1 MEKIELI
8 DRLKEILAN
17 EDLLSF
23 NKEAHEL
30 KSKFAHLLMDKV
42 NDSEETNDN
51 EAIEK
56 LAEPVYETEPTE
68 SETSQSEATEA
79 DLNETYSTENELGDV
94 ATVSELDPINTEFE
108 ALYETFK
115 ARHKEQ
121 AEVKKTI
128 EQENL
133 RLKKA
138 LIDRLRTLIQEEE
151 NIGVAFAAQKEI
163 QEQWREIGDI
173 PRDLRQDIQNDYSRL
188 MEQFYYNIGI
198 YKELR
203 VHDLKRNQQLKEEVI
218 VKLKAL
224 APNQNIQEIE
234 TELKVLQHEWEDI
247 GGTQQEVWEELK
259 ASYWSIVKSLYD
271 RIRNHYEAKREVMTK
286 NLEAKRALLTKTE
299 QLLSGVLDSRDHKV
313 WEDTT
318 QELLKAQEEW
328 KGIGFGPRKENE
340 EIWNQF
346 RGLCDKFFEGKN
358 AFFKERNK
366 QFDELVIKKKE
377 LISKVNELKDSTN
390 WKETTQQIIGY
401 QNDWKKIGNAGPKN
415 EQKLWKEFR
424 AACDGFF
431 NLKETHF
438 AEADAA
444 NANNLKL
451 KQALIEEIEAFEV
464 KEDKQATLVELKVF
478 STKFSEIGNV
488 PFKEKDNIYNAFRTA
503 MDKHYQSLDLKGAE
517 KEKVMFAAK
526 LETLASSPQSGRMFD
541 EERRKLRMQIQKAEQ
556 DIRQYENN
564 LGFFSRSSKN
574 DDLKKSVE
582 KNIEA
587 AKKTIQDCKNKLK
600 LIPNE

>member
-1 MEKIELI
+1 MEKLGLI
-8 DRLKEILAN
+8 DRLKEILSH
-17 EDLLSF
+17 EDLLPF

-30 KSKFAHLLMDKV
+30 KAKFAHLLMDKESV
-42 NDSEETNDN
+42 SEEAN
-51 EAIEK
+51 EE
-56 LAEPVYETEPTE
+56 LVEE
-68 SETSQSEATEA
+68 SVHE
-79 DLNETYSTENELGDV
+79 
-94 ATVSELDPINTEFE
+94 VSEEAQDAEIVEVEVAEEVAVVETDPMALEFD
-108 ALYETFK
+108 ALYDDFK
-115 ARHKEQ
+115 TRHKAQVEAKKSVEQ
-121 AEVKKTI
+121 G
-128 EQENL
+128 NL
-133 RLKKA
+133 ELKKA

-224 APNQNIQEIE
+224 AQNQNIQEIE
-234 TELKVLQHEWEDI
+234 SELKVLQHEWEDI

-271 RIRNHYEAKREVMTK
+271 RIRNHYEAKREVMNK
-286 NLEAKRALLTKTE
+286 NLEAKRELVVKTE
-299 QLLSGVLDSRDHKV
+299 QTLNGVLDSSDYKV
-313 WEDTT
+313 WEDAT
-318 QELLKAQEEW
+318 QELLKMQEEW

-340 EIWNQF
+340 DIWNQF
-346 RGLCDKFFEGKN
+346 RGMCDKFFEAKH
-358 AFFKERNK
+358 AFYKERNK
-366 QFDELVIKKKE
+366 QFDEFVTKKKA
-377 LISKVNELKDSTN
+377 LIAKVNELKESTN
-390 WKETTQQIIGY
+390 WKETTQQIIAM

-431 NLKETHF
+431 NLKEAHF

-444 NANNLKL
+444 NAENLNLKR
-451 KQALIEEIEAFEV
+451 ALIQEIESYEV
-464 KEDKQATLVELKVF
+464 KEDKQATLVDLRAF
-478 STKFSEIGNV
+478 STRFSEVGNV
-488 PFKEKDNIYNAFRTA
+488 PFKEKDNVYNAFRAA
-503 MDKHYQSLDLKGAE
+503 MDKHYQALDLKGAE
-517 KEKVMFAAK
+517 KEKVMFAAR
-526 LETLASSPQSGRMFD
+526 LDTLASSPQAGKMFD
-541 EERRKLRMQIQKAEQ
+541 DERRKLRLQIQKAEQ

-574 DDLKKSVE
+574 NDLKKGVE
-582 KNIEA
+582 KNIELA
-587 AKKTIQDCKNKLK
+587 RKTIQDCKNKLK

>member
-1 MEKIELI
+1 MEKLGLI
-8 DRLKEILAN
+8 DRLKEILSH
-17 EDLLSF
+17 EDLLPF

-30 KSKFAHLLMDKV
+30 KAKFAHLLMDKESV
-42 NDSEETNDN
+42 SEEAN
-51 EAIEK
+51 EE
-56 LAEPVYETEPTE
+56 LVEE
-68 SETSQSEATEA
+68 SVH
-79 DLNETYSTENELGDV
+79 D
-94 ATVSELDPINTEFE
+94 VSEEAQDAEIVEVEVAEEVAVVETDPMALEFD
-108 ALYETFK
+108 ALYDDFK
-115 ARHKEQ
+115 TRHKAQVEAKKSVEQ
-121 AEVKKTI
+121 A
-128 EQENL
+128 NL
-133 RLKKA
+133 ELKKS

-224 APNQNIQEIE
+224 AQNQNIQEIE
-234 TELKVLQHEWEDI
+234 SELKVLQHEWEDI

-271 RIRNHYEAKREVMTK
+271 RIRNHYEAKREVMNK
-286 NLEAKRALLTKTE
+286 NLEAKRELLVKTE
-299 QLLSGVLDSRDHKV
+299 QVLNGVLDSSDYKV
-313 WEDTT
+313 WEDAT
-318 QELLKAQEEW
+318 QELLKMQEDW

-346 RGLCDKFFEGKN
+346 RGICDKFFEAKH

-366 QFDELVIKKKE
+366 QFDEFVTKKKA
-377 LISKVNELKDSTN
+377 LIAKVNELKESTN
-390 WKETTQQIIGY
+390 WKETTQQIIAM

-431 NLKETHF
+431 NMKEAHF

-444 NANNLKL
+444 NADNLNLKL
-451 KQALIEEIEAFEV
+451 ALIQEIETYEV
-464 KEDKQATLVELKVF
+464 KEDKQATLVDLRAF
-478 STKFSEIGNV
+478 STRFSEVGNV
-488 PFKEKDNIYNAFRTA
+488 PFKEKDNVYNAFRAA
-503 MDKHYQSLDLKGAE
+503 MDKHYQALDLKGAE
-517 KEKVMFAAK
+517 KEKVMFAAR
-526 LETLASSPQSGRMFD
+526 LDTLASSPQAGKMFD
-541 EERRKLRMQIQKAEQ
+541 DERRKLRLQIQKAEQ

-574 DDLKKSVE
+574 NDLKKGVE
-582 KNIEA
+582 KNIELA
-587 AKKTIQDCKNKLK
+587 RKTIQDCKNKLK

>member
-1 MEKIELI
+1 MEKLGLI
-8 DRLKEILAN
+8 DRLKEILSH
-17 EDLLSF
+17 EDLLPF

-30 KSKFAHLLMDKV
+30 KAKFAHLLMDKESV
-42 NDSEETNDN
+42 GEEANEELVEESVHEVSEEAQD
-51 EAIEK
+51 
-56 LAEPVYETEPTE
+56 AEIVEVEVVEEVTVVETDTM
-68 SETSQSEATEA
+68 A
-79 DLNETYSTENELGDV
+79 L
-94 ATVSELDPINTEFE
+94 EFD
-108 ALYETFK
+108 ALYDDFK
-115 ARHKEQ
+115 TRHKAQVEAKKSVEQ
-121 AEVKKTI
+121 A
-128 EQENL
+128 NL
-133 RLKKA
+133 ELKKA

-224 APNQNIQEIE
+224 AQNQNIQEIE
-234 TELKVLQHEWEDI
+234 SELKVLQHEWEDI

-271 RIRNHYEAKREVMTK
+271 RIRNHYEAKREVMNK
-286 NLEAKRALLTKTE
+286 NLEAKRELVVKTE
-299 QLLSGVLDSRDHKV
+299 QVLNGVLDSSDYKV
-313 WEDTT
+313 WEDAT
-318 QELLKAQEEW
+318 QELLKMQEEW

-346 RGLCDKFFEGKN
+346 RGMCDKFFEAKH
-358 AFFKERNK
+358 AFYKERNK
-366 QFDELVIKKKE
+366 QFDEFVTKKKA
-377 LISKVNELKDSTN
+377 LIAKVNELKESTN
-390 WKETTQQIIGY
+390 WKETTQQIIAM

-431 NLKETHF
+431 NLKEAHF

-444 NANNLKL
+444 NAENLNLKL
-451 KQALIEEIEAFEV
+451 ALIQEIESYEV
-464 KEDKQATLVELKVF
+464 KEDKQATLVDLRAF
-478 STKFSEIGNV
+478 STRFSEVGNV
-488 PFKEKDNIYNAFRTA
+488 PFKEKDNVYNAFRAA
-503 MDKHYQSLDLKGAE
+503 MDKHYQALDLKGAE
-517 KEKVMFAAK
+517 KEKVMFAAR
-526 LETLASSPQSGRMFD
+526 LDTLASSPQAGKMFD
-541 EERRKLRMQIQKAEQ
+541 DERRKLRLQIQKAEQ

-574 DDLKKSVE
+574 NDLKKGVE
-582 KNIEA
+582 KNIELA
-587 AKKTIQDCKNKLK
+587 RKTIQDCKNKLK

>member
-1 MEKIELI
+1 MEKLGLI
-8 DRLKEILAN
+8 DRLKEILSH
-17 EDLLSF
+17 EDLLPF

-30 KSKFAHLLMDKV
+30 KAKFAHLLMDKESV
-42 NDSEETNDN
+42 SEEAN
-51 EAIEK
+51 EE
-56 LAEPVYETEPTE
+56 LVEE
-68 SETSQSEATEA
+68 SVHE
-79 DLNETYSTENELGDV
+79 
-94 ATVSELDPINTEFE
+94 VSEEAQDAEIVEVEVAEEVAVVETDPMALEFD
-108 ALYETFK
+108 ALYDDFK
-115 ARHKEQ
+115 TRHKAQVEAKKSVEQ
-121 AEVKKTI
+121 G
-128 EQENL
+128 NL
-133 RLKKA
+133 ELKKA

-224 APNQNIQEIE
+224 AQNQNIQEIE
-234 TELKVLQHEWEDI
+234 SELKVLQHEWEDI

-271 RIRNHYEAKREVMTK
+271 RIRNHYEAKREVMNK
-286 NLEAKRALLTKTE
+286 NLEAKRELVVKTE
-299 QLLSGVLDSRDHKV
+299 QTLNGVLDSSDYKV
-313 WEDTT
+313 WEDAT
-318 QELLKAQEEW
+318 QELLKMQEEW

-340 EIWNQF
+340 DIWNQF
-346 RGLCDKFFEGKN
+346 RGMCDKFFEAKH
-358 AFFKERNK
+358 AFYKERNK
-366 QFDELVIKKKE
+366 QFDEFVTKKKA
-377 LISKVNELKDSTN
+377 LIAKVNELKESTN
-390 WKETTQQIIGY
+390 WKETTQQIIAM

-431 NLKETHF
+431 NLKEAHF

-444 NANNLKL
+444 NTENLNLKR
-451 KQALIEEIEAFEV
+451 ALIQEIESYEV
-464 KEDKQATLVELKVF
+464 KEDKQATLVDLRAF
-478 STKFSEIGNV
+478 STRFSEVGNV
-488 PFKEKDNIYNAFRTA
+488 PFKEKDNVYNAFRAA
-503 MDKHYQSLDLKGAE
+503 MDKHYQALDLKGAE
-517 KEKVMFAAK
+517 KEKVMFAAR
-526 LETLASSPQSGRMFD
+526 LDTLASSPQAGKMFD
-541 EERRKLRMQIQKAEQ
+541 DERRKLRLQIQKAEQ

-574 DDLKKSVE
+574 NDLKKGVE
-582 KNIEA
+582 KNIELA
-587 AKKTIQDCKNKLK
+587 RKTIQDCKNKLK

>member
-1 MEKIELI
+1 MEKLGLI
-8 DRLKEILAN
+8 DRLKEILSH
-17 EDLLSF
+17 EDLLPF

-30 KSKFAHLLMDKV
+30 KAKFAHLLMDKESV
-42 NDSEETNDN
+42 GEEANEELVEESVHEVSEEAQD
-51 EAIEK
+51 
-56 LAEPVYETEPTE
+56 AEIVEVEVAEEVAVVET
-68 SETSQSEATEA
+68 
-79 DLNETYSTENELGDV
+79 
-94 ATVSELDPINTEFE
+94 DPMALVFD
-108 ALYETFK
+108 ALYDDFK
-115 ARHKEQ
+115 TRHKAQVEAKKSLEQ
-121 AEVKKTI
+121 A
-128 EQENL
+128 NL
-133 RLKKA
+133 ELKKA

-224 APNQNIQEIE
+224 AQNQNIQEIE
-234 TELKVLQHEWEDI
+234 SELKVLQHEWEDI

-271 RIRNHYEAKREVMTK
+271 RIRNHYEAKREVMNK
-286 NLEAKRALLTKTE
+286 NLEAKRELVVKTE
-299 QLLSGVLDSRDHKV
+299 QTLNGVLDSSDYKV
-313 WEDTT
+313 WEDGT
-318 QELLKAQEEW
+318 QELLKMQEEW

-346 RGLCDKFFEGKN
+346 RGMCDKFFEAKH
-358 AFFKERNK
+358 AFYKERNK
-366 QFDELVIKKKE
+366 QFDEFVTKKKA
-377 LISKVNELKDSTN
+377 LIAKVNELKESTN
-390 WKETTQQIIGY
+390 WKETTQQIIAM

-431 NLKETHF
+431 NLKEAHF

-444 NANNLKL
+444 NAENLNLKL
-451 KQALIEEIEAFEV
+451 ALIQEIESYEV
-464 KEDKQATLVELKVF
+464 KEDKQATLVDLRAF
-478 STKFSEIGNV
+478 STRFSEVGNV
-488 PFKEKDNIYNAFRTA
+488 PFKEKDNVYNAFRAA
-503 MDKHYQSLDLKGAE
+503 MDKHYQALDLKGAE
-517 KEKVMFAAK
+517 KEKVMFAAR
-526 LETLASSPQSGRMFD
+526 LNTLASSPQAGKMFD
-541 EERRKLRMQIQKAEQ
+541 DERRKLRLQIQKAEQ

-574 DDLKKSVE
+574 NDLKKGVE
-582 KNIEA
+582 KNIELA
-587 AKKTIQDCKNKLK
+587 RKTIQDCKNKLK

>member
-1 MEKIELI
+1 MI
-8 DRLKEILAN
+8 DRLKEILSH
-17 EDLLSF
+17 EDLLPF

-30 KSKFAHLLMDKV
+30 KAKFAHLLMDKESV
-42 NDSEETNDN
+42 SEEAN
-51 EAIEK
+51 EE
-56 LAEPVYETEPTE
+56 LVEE
-68 SETSQSEATEA
+68 SVH
-79 DLNETYSTENELGDV
+79 D
-94 ATVSELDPINTEFE
+94 VSEEAQDAEIVEVEVAEEVAVVETDPMALEFD
-108 ALYETFK
+108 ALYDDFK
-115 ARHKEQ
+115 TRHKAQVEAKKSVEQ
-121 AEVKKTI
+121 A
-128 EQENL
+128 NL
-133 RLKKA
+133 ELKKS

-224 APNQNIQEIE
+224 AQNQNIQEIE
-234 TELKVLQHEWEDI
+234 SELKVLQHEWEDI

-271 RIRNHYEAKREVMTK
+271 RIRNHYEAKREVMNK
-286 NLEAKRALLTKTE
+286 NLEAKRELVVKTE
-299 QLLSGVLDSRDHKV
+299 QTLNGVLDSSDYKV
-313 WEDTT
+313 WEDAT
-318 QELLKAQEEW
+318 QELLKMQEEW

-340 EIWNQF
+340 DIWNQF
-346 RGLCDKFFEGKN
+346 RGMCDKFFEAKH
-358 AFFKERNK
+358 AFYKERNK
-366 QFDELVIKKKE
+366 QFDEFVTKKKA
-377 LISKVNELKDSTN
+377 LIAKVNELKESTN
-390 WKETTQQIIGY
+390 WKETTQQIIAM

-431 NLKETHF
+431 NLKEAHF

-444 NANNLKL
+444 NADNLNLKL
-451 KQALIEEIEAFEV
+451 ALIQEIETYEV
-464 KEDKQATLVELKVF
+464 KEDKQATLVDLRAF
-478 STKFSEIGNV
+478 STRFSEVGNV
-488 PFKEKDNIYNAFRTA
+488 PFKEKDNVYNAFRAA
-503 MDKHYQSLDLKGAE
+503 MDKHYQALDLKGAE
-517 KEKVMFAAK
+517 KEKVMFAAR
-526 LETLASSPQSGRMFD
+526 LDTLASSPQAGKMFD
-541 EERRKLRMQIQKAEQ
+541 DERRKLRLQIQKAEQ

-574 DDLKKSVE
+574 NDLKKGVE
-582 KNIEA
+582 KNIELA
-587 AKKTIQDCKNKLK
+587 RKTIQDCKNKLK

>member
-1 MEKIELI
+1 MEKLGLI
-8 DRLKEILAN
+8 DRLKEILSH
-17 EDLLSF
+17 EDLLPF

-30 KSKFAHLLMDKV
+30 KAKFAHLLMDKESV
-42 NDSEETNDN
+42 SEEANEELVEESVHEVSEEAQDSEIVEVEVAEEVAVVET
-51 EAIEK
+51 
-56 LAEPVYETEPTE
+56 
-68 SETSQSEATEA
+68 
-79 DLNETYSTENELGDV
+79 
-94 ATVSELDPINTEFE
+94 DPMALEFD
-108 ALYETFK
+108 ALYDDFK
-115 ARHKEQ
+115 TRHKAQVEAKKSVEQ
-121 AEVKKTI
+121 G
-128 EQENL
+128 NL
-133 RLKKA
+133 ELKKA

-224 APNQNIQEIE
+224 AQNQNIQEIE
-234 TELKVLQHEWEDI
+234 SELKVLQHEWEDI

-271 RIRNHYEAKREVMTK
+271 RIRNHYEAKREVMNK
-286 NLEAKRALLTKTE
+286 NLEAKRELVVKTE
-299 QLLSGVLDSRDHKV
+299 QTLNGVLDSSDYKV
-313 WEDTT
+313 WEDAT
-318 QELLKAQEEW
+318 QELLKMQEEW

-340 EIWNQF
+340 DIWNQF
-346 RGLCDKFFEGKN
+346 RGMCDKFFEAKH
-358 AFFKERNK
+358 AFYKERNK
-366 QFDELVIKKKE
+366 QFDEFVTKKKA
-377 LISKVNELKDSTN
+377 LIAKVNELKESTN
-390 WKETTQQIIGY
+390 WKETTQQIIAM

-431 NLKETHF
+431 NLKEAHF

-444 NANNLKL
+444 NAENLNLKR
-451 KQALIEEIEAFEV
+451 ALIQEIESYEV
-464 KEDKQATLVELKVF
+464 KEDKQSTLVDLRAF
-478 STKFSEIGNV
+478 STRFSEVGNV
-488 PFKEKDNIYNAFRTA
+488 PFKEKDNVYNAFRAA
-503 MDKHYQSLDLKGAE
+503 MDKHYQALDLKGAE
-517 KEKVMFAAK
+517 KEKVMFAAR
-526 LETLASSPQSGRMFD
+526 LDTLASSPQAGKMFD
-541 EERRKLRMQIQKAEQ
+541 DERRKLRLQIQKAEQ

-574 DDLKKSVE
+574 NDLKKGVE
-582 KNIEA
+582 KNIELA
-587 AKKTIQDCKNKLK
+587 RKTIQDCKNKLK

>member
-1 MEKIELI
+1 MEKLGLI
-8 DRLKEILAN
+8 DRLKEILSH
-17 EDLLSF
+17 EDLLPF

-30 KSKFAHLLMDKV
+30 KAKFAHLLMDKESV
-42 NDSEETNDN
+42 SEEAN
-51 EAIEK
+51 EE
-56 LAEPVYETEPTE
+56 LVEE
-68 SETSQSEATEA
+68 SVHE
-79 DLNETYSTENELGDV
+79 
-94 ATVSELDPINTEFE
+94 VSEEAQDAEIVEVEVAEEVAVVETDPMALEFD
-108 ALYETFK
+108 ALYDDFK
-115 ARHKEQ
+115 TRHKAQVEAKKSVEQ
-121 AEVKKTI
+121 A
-128 EQENL
+128 NL
-133 RLKKA
+133 ELKKA

-224 APNQNIQEIE
+224 AQNQNIQEIE
-234 TELKVLQHEWEDI
+234 SELKVLQHEWEDI

-271 RIRNHYEAKREVMTK
+271 RIRNHYEAKREVMNK
-286 NLEAKRALLTKTE
+286 NLEAKRELVVKTE
-299 QLLSGVLDSRDHKV
+299 QTLNGVLDSSDYKV
-313 WEDTT
+313 WEDAT
-318 QELLKAQEEW
+318 QELLKMQEEW

-340 EIWNQF
+340 DIWNQF
-346 RGLCDKFFEGKN
+346 RGMCDKFFEAKH
-358 AFFKERNK
+358 AFYKERNK
-366 QFDELVIKKKE
+366 QFDEFVTKKKA
-377 LISKVNELKDSTN
+377 LIAKVNELKESTN
-390 WKETTQQIIGY
+390 WKETTQQIIAM

-431 NLKETHF
+431 NLKEAHF

-444 NANNLKL
+444 NTENLNLKR
-451 KQALIEEIEAFEV
+451 ALIQEIESYEV
-464 KEDKQATLVELKVF
+464 KEDKQATLVDLRAF
-478 STKFSEIGNV
+478 STRFSEVGNV
-488 PFKEKDNIYNAFRTA
+488 PFKEKDNVYNAFRAA
-503 MDKHYQSLDLKGAE
+503 MDKHYQALDLKGAE
-517 KEKVMFAAK
+517 KEKVMFAAR
-526 LETLASSPQSGRMFD
+526 LDTLASSPQAGKMFD
-541 EERRKLRMQIQKAEQ
+541 DERRKLRLQIQKAEQ

-574 DDLKKSVE
+574 NDLKKGVE
-582 KNIEA
+582 KNIELA
-587 AKKTIQDCKNKLK
+587 RKTIQDCKNKLK

>member
-1 MEKIELI
+1 MEKLGLI
-8 DRLKEILAN
+8 DRLKEILSH
-17 EDLLSF
+17 EDLLPF

-30 KSKFAHLLMDKV
+30 KAKFAHLLMDKESAGEEANEELV
-42 NDSEETNDN
+42 EESVHEVSEETQD
-51 EAIEK
+51 
-56 LAEPVYETEPTE
+56 AETVEVEVVEEVAVVET
-68 SETSQSEATEA
+68 
-79 DLNETYSTENELGDV
+79 
-94 ATVSELDPINTEFE
+94 DPMALEFD
-108 ALYETFK
+108 ALYDDFK
-115 ARHKEQ
+115 TRHKAQVEAKKSVEQ
-121 AEVKKTI
+121 S
-128 EQENL
+128 NL
-133 RLKKA
+133 ELKKA

-224 APNQNIQEIE
+224 AQNQNIQEIE
-234 TELKVLQHEWEDI
+234 SELKVLQHEWEDI

-271 RIRNHYEAKREVMTK
+271 RIRNHYEAKREVMNK
-286 NLEAKRALLTKTE
+286 NLEAKRELVVKTE
-299 QLLSGVLDSRDHKV
+299 QVLNGVLDSADYKA
-313 WEDTT
+313 WEDAT
-318 QELLKAQEEW
+318 QELLKMQEEW

-346 RGLCDKFFEGKN
+346 RGMCDKFFEAKH
-358 AFFKERNK
+358 AFYKERNK
-366 QFDELVIKKKE
+366 QFDEFVAKKKA

-390 WKETTQQIIGY
+390 WKETTQQIIAM

-431 NLKETHF
+431 NLKEAHF

-444 NANNLKL
+444 NAENLNLKL
-451 KQALIEEIEAFEV
+451 ALIQEIETYEV
-464 KEDKQATLVELKVF
+464 KEDKQATLVDLRAF
-478 STKFSEIGNV
+478 STRFSEIGNV
-488 PFKEKDNIYNAFRTA
+488 PFKEKDNVYNAFRAA
-503 MDKHYQSLDLKGAE
+503 MDKHYQALDLKGAE
-517 KEKVMFAAK
+517 KEKVMFAAR
-526 LETLASSPQSGRMFD
+526 LETLASSPQAGKMFD
-541 EERRKLRMQIQKAEQ
+541 EERRKLRLQIQKAEQ

-574 DDLKKSVE
+574 NDLKKGVE

-587 AKKTIQDCKNKLK
+587 ARKTIQDCKNKLK

>member
-1 MEKIELI
+1 MEKLGLI
-8 DRLKEILAN
+8 DRLKEILSH
-17 EDLLSF
+17 EDLLPF

-30 KSKFAHLLMDKV
+30 KAKFAHLLMDKESV
-42 NDSEETNDN
+42 SEEAN
-51 EAIEK
+51 EE
-56 LAEPVYETEPTE
+56 LVEE
-68 SETSQSEATEA
+68 SVHE
-79 DLNETYSTENELGDV
+79 
-94 ATVSELDPINTEFE
+94 VSEEAQDAEIVEVEVAEEVAVVETDPMALEFD
-108 ALYETFK
+108 ALYDDFK
-115 ARHKEQ
+115 TRHKAQVEAKKSVEQ
-121 AEVKKTI
+121 G
-128 EQENL
+128 NL
-133 RLKKA
+133 ELKKA

-224 APNQNIQEIE
+224 AQNQNIQEIE
-234 TELKVLQHEWEDI
+234 SELKVLQHEWEDI

-271 RIRNHYEAKREVMTK
+271 RIRNHYEAKREVMNK
-286 NLEAKRALLTKTE
+286 NLEAKRELVVKTE
-299 QLLSGVLDSRDHKV
+299 QTLNGVLYSSDYKV
-313 WEDTT
+313 WEDAT
-318 QELLKAQEEW
+318 QELLKMQEEW

-340 EIWNQF
+340 DIWNQF
-346 RGLCDKFFEGKN
+346 RGMCDKFFEAKH
-358 AFFKERNK
+358 AFYKERNK
-366 QFDELVIKKKE
+366 QFDEFVTKKKA
-377 LISKVNELKDSTN
+377 LIAKVNELKESTN
-390 WKETTQQIIGY
+390 WKETTQQIIAM

-431 NLKETHF
+431 NLKEAHF

-444 NANNLKL
+444 NTENLNLKR
-451 KQALIEEIEAFEV
+451 ALIQEIESYEV
-464 KEDKQATLVELKVF
+464 KEDKQATLVDLRAF
-478 STKFSEIGNV
+478 STRFSEVGNV
-488 PFKEKDNIYNAFRTA
+488 PFKEKDNVYNAFRAA
-503 MDKHYQSLDLKGAE
+503 MDKHYQALDLKGAE
-517 KEKVMFAAK
+517 KEKVMFAAR
-526 LETLASSPQSGRMFD
+526 LDTLASSPQAGKMFD
-541 EERRKLRMQIQKAEQ
+541 DERRKLRLQIQKAEQ

-574 DDLKKSVE
+574 NDLKKGVE
-582 KNIEA
+582 KNIELA
-587 AKKTIQDCKNKLK
+587 RKTIQDCKNKLK

>member
-1 MEKIELI
+1 MEKLGLI
-8 DRLKEILAN
+8 DRLKEILSH
-17 EDLLSF
+17 EDLLPF

-30 KSKFAHLLMDKV
+30 KAKFAHLLMDKESV
-42 NDSEETNDN
+42 SEEAN
-51 EAIEK
+51 EE
-56 LAEPVYETEPTE
+56 LVEE
-68 SETSQSEATEA
+68 SVHE
-79 DLNETYSTENELGDV
+79 
-94 ATVSELDPINTEFE
+94 VSEEAQDAEIVEVEVAEEVAVVETDPMALEFD
-108 ALYETFK
+108 ALYDDFK
-115 ARHKEQ
+115 TRHKAQVEAKKSVEQ
-121 AEVKKTI
+121 A
-128 EQENL
+128 NL
-133 RLKKA
+133 ELKKA

-224 APNQNIQEIE
+224 AQNQNIQEIE
-234 TELKVLQHEWEDI
+234 SELKVLQHEWEDI

-271 RIRNHYEAKREVMTK
+271 RIRNHYEAKREVMNK
-286 NLEAKRALLTKTE
+286 NLEAKRELVVKTE
-299 QLLSGVLDSRDHKV
+299 QTLNGVLDSSDYKV
-313 WEDTT
+313 WEDAT
-318 QELLKAQEEW
+318 QELLKMQEEW

-340 EIWNQF
+340 DIWNQF
-346 RGLCDKFFEGKN
+346 RGMCDKFFEAKH
-358 AFFKERNK
+358 AFYKERNK
-366 QFDELVIKKKE
+366 QFDEFVTKKKA
-377 LISKVNELKDSTN
+377 LIAKVNELKESTN
-390 WKETTQQIIGY
+390 WKETTQQIIAM

-431 NLKETHF
+431 NLKEAHF

-444 NANNLKL
+444 NAENLNLKR
-451 KQALIEEIEAFEV
+451 ALIQEIESYEV
-464 KEDKQATLVELKVF
+464 KEDKQATLVDLRAF
-478 STKFSEIGNV
+478 STRFSEVGNV
-488 PFKEKDNIYNAFRTA
+488 PFKEKDNVYNAFRAA
-503 MDKHYQSLDLKGAE
+503 MDKHYQALDLKGAE
-517 KEKVMFAAK
+517 KEKVMFAAR
-526 LETLASSPQSGRMFD
+526 LDTLASSPQAGKMFD
-541 EERRKLRMQIQKAEQ
+541 DERRKLRLQIQKAEQ

-574 DDLKKSVE
+574 NDLKKGVE
-582 KNIEA
+582 KNIELA
-587 AKKTIQDCKNKLK
+587 RKTIQDCKNKLK

>member
-1 MEKIELI
+1 MEKLGLI
-8 DRLKEILAN
+8 DRLKEILSH
-17 EDLLSF
+17 EDLLPF

-30 KSKFAHLLMDKV
+30 KAKFAHLLMDNESV
-42 NDSEETNDN
+42 SEEAN
-51 EAIEK
+51 EE
-56 LAEPVYETEPTE
+56 LVEE
-68 SETSQSEATEA
+68 SVH
-79 DLNETYSTENELGDV
+79 D
-94 ATVSELDPINTEFE
+94 VSEEAQDAEIVEVEVAEEVTVVETDPMALEFD
-108 ALYETFK
+108 ALYDDFK
-115 ARHKEQ
+115 TRHKAQ
-121 AEVKKTI
+121 VEVKKSV
-128 EQENL
+128 EQANL
-133 RLKKA
+133 ELKKS

-198 YKELR
+198 YKELS

-224 APNQNIQEIE
+224 AQNQNIQEIE
-234 TELKVLQHEWEDI
+234 SELKVLQHEWEDI

-271 RIRNHYEAKREVMTK
+271 RIRNHYEAKREVMNK
-286 NLEAKRALLTKTE
+286 NLEAKRELLVKTE
-299 QLLSGVLDSRDHKV
+299 QVLNGVLESSDYKV
-313 WEDTT
+313 WEDAT
-318 QELLKAQEEW
+318 QELLKMQEDW

-346 RGLCDKFFEGKN
+346 RGMCDKFFEAKH
-358 AFFKERNK
+358 AFYKERNK
-366 QFDELVIKKKE
+366 QFDEFVTKKKA
-377 LISKVNELKDSTN
+377 LISKVNELKESTN
-390 WKETTQQIIGY
+390 WKETTQQIIAM

-431 NLKETHF
+431 NMKEAHF

-444 NANNLKL
+444 NAENLNLKL
-451 KQALIEEIEAFEV
+451 ALIQEIETYEV
-464 KEDKQATLVELKVF
+464 KEDKQATLVDLRAF
-478 STKFSEIGNV
+478 STRFSEVGNV
-488 PFKEKDNIYNAFRTA
+488 PFKEKDNVYNAFRAA
-503 MDKHYQSLDLKGAE
+503 MDKHYQALDLKGAE
-517 KEKVMFAAK
+517 KEKVMFAAR
-526 LETLASSPQSGRMFD
+526 LDTLASSPQAGKMFD
-541 EERRKLRMQIQKAEQ
+541 DERRKLRLQIQKAEQ

-574 DDLKKSVE
+574 NDLKKGVE
-582 KNIEA
+582 KNIELA
-587 AKKTIQDCKNKLK
+587 RKTIQDCKNKLK

>member
-1 MEKIELI
+1 MEKLGLI
-8 DRLKEILAN
+8 DRLKEILSH
-17 EDLLSF
+17 EDLLPF

-30 KSKFAHLLMDKV
+30 KAKFAHLLMDKESV
-42 NDSEETNDN
+42 SEEANEELVEESVHEVFEEAQDSEIVEVEVAEEVAVVET
-51 EAIEK
+51 
-56 LAEPVYETEPTE
+56 
-68 SETSQSEATEA
+68 
-79 DLNETYSTENELGDV
+79 
-94 ATVSELDPINTEFE
+94 DPMALEFD
-108 ALYETFK
+108 ALYDDFK
-115 ARHKEQ
+115 TRHKAQVEAKKSVEQ
-121 AEVKKTI
+121 G
-128 EQENL
+128 NL
-133 RLKKA
+133 ELKKA

-224 APNQNIQEIE
+224 AQNQNIQEIE
-234 TELKVLQHEWEDI
+234 SELKVLQHEWEDI

-271 RIRNHYEAKREVMTK
+271 RIRNHYEAKREVMNK
-286 NLEAKRALLTKTE
+286 NLEAKREFVVKTE
-299 QLLSGVLDSRDHKV
+299 QTLNGVLDSSDYKV
-313 WEDTT
+313 WEDAT
-318 QELLKAQEEW
+318 QELLKMQEEW

-346 RGLCDKFFEGKN
+346 RGMCDKFFEAKH
-358 AFFKERNK
+358 AFYKERNK
-366 QFDELVIKKKE
+366 QFDEFVTKKKA
-377 LISKVNELKDSTN
+377 LIAKVNELKESTN
-390 WKETTQQIIGY
+390 WKETTQQIIAM

-431 NLKETHF
+431 NLKEAHF

-444 NANNLKL
+444 NAENLNLKL
-451 KQALIEEIEAFEV
+451 ALIQEIESYEV
-464 KEDKQATLVELKVF
+464 KEDKQATLVDLRAF
-478 STKFSEIGNV
+478 STRFSEVGNV
-488 PFKEKDNIYNAFRTA
+488 PFKEKDNVYNAFRAA
-503 MDKHYQSLDLKGAE
+503 MDKHYQALDLKGAE
-517 KEKVMFAAK
+517 KEKVMFAAR
-526 LETLASSPQSGRMFD
+526 LDTLASSPQAGKMFD
-541 EERRKLRMQIQKAEQ
+541 DERRKLRLQIQKAEQ

-574 DDLKKSVE
+574 NDLKKGVE
-582 KNIEA
+582 KNIELRNSQYE
-587 AKKTIQDCKNKLK
+587 TS
-600 LIPNE
+600 EF

>member
-1 MEKIELI
+1 MEKLGLI
-8 DRLKEILAN
+8 DRLKEILSH
-17 EDLLSF
+17 EDLLPF

-30 KSKFAHLLMDKV
+30 KAKFAHLLMDKESV
-42 NDSEETNDN
+42 SEEAN
-51 EAIEK
+51 EE
-56 LAEPVYETEPTE
+56 LVEE
-68 SETSQSEATEA
+68 SVHE
-79 DLNETYSTENELGDV
+79 
-94 ATVSELDPINTEFE
+94 VSEEAQDAEIVEVEVAEEVAVVETDPMALEFD
-108 ALYETFK
+108 ALYDDFK
-115 ARHKEQ
+115 TRHKAQVEAKKSVEQ
-121 AEVKKTI
+121 G
-128 EQENL
+128 NL
-133 RLKKA
+133 ELKKA

-224 APNQNIQEIE
+224 AQNQNIQEIE
-234 TELKVLQHEWEDI
+234 SELKVLQHEWEDI

-271 RIRNHYEAKREVMTK
+271 RIRNHYEAKREVMNK
-286 NLEAKRALLTKTE
+286 NLEAKRELVVKTE
-299 QLLSGVLDSRDHKV
+299 QTLNGVLDSSDYKV
-313 WEDTT
+313 WEDAT
-318 QELLKAQEEW
+318 QELLKMQEEW

-340 EIWNQF
+340 DIWNQF
-346 RGLCDKFFEGKN
+346 RGMCDKFFEAKH
-358 AFFKERNK
+358 AFYKERNK
-366 QFDELVIKKKE
+366 QFDEFVTKKKA
-377 LISKVNELKDSTN
+377 LIAKVNELKESTN
-390 WKETTQQIIGY
+390 WKETTQQIIAM

-431 NLKETHF
+431 NLKEAHF

-444 NANNLKL
+444 NTENLNLKR
-451 KQALIEEIEAFEV
+451 ALIQEIESYEV
-464 KEDKQATLVELKVF
+464 KEDKQATLVDLRAF
-478 STKFSEIGNV
+478 STRFSEVGNV
-488 PFKEKDNIYNAFRTA
+488 PFKEKDNVYNAFRAA
-503 MDKHYQSLDLKGAE
+503 MGKHYQALDLKGAE
-517 KEKVMFAAK
+517 KEKVMFAAR
-526 LETLASSPQSGRMFD
+526 LDTLASSPQAGKMFD
-541 EERRKLRMQIQKAEQ
+541 DERRKLRLQIQKAEQ

-574 DDLKKSVE
+574 NDLKKGVE
-582 KNIEA
+582 KNIELA
-587 AKKTIQDCKNKLK
+587 RKTIQDCKNKLK

>member
-1 MEKIELI
+1 MEKLGLI
-8 DRLKEILAN
+8 DRLKEILSH
-17 EDLLSF
+17 EDLLPF

-30 KSKFAHLLMDKV
+30 KAKFAHLLMDKESV
-42 NDSEETNDN
+42 SEEAN
-51 EAIEK
+51 EE
-56 LAEPVYETEPTE
+56 LVEE
-68 SETSQSEATEA
+68 SVHE
-79 DLNETYSTENELGDV
+79 
-94 ATVSELDPINTEFE
+94 VSEEAQDAEIVEVEVAEEVAVVETDPMALEFD
-108 ALYETFK
+108 ALYDDFK
-115 ARHKEQ
+115 TRHKAQVEAKKSVEQ
-121 AEVKKTI
+121 A
-128 EQENL
+128 NL
-133 RLKKA
+133 ELKKA

-224 APNQNIQEIE
+224 AQNQNIQEIE
-234 TELKVLQHEWEDI
+234 SELKVLQHEWEDI

-271 RIRNHYEAKREVMTK
+271 RIRNHYEAKREVMNK
-286 NLEAKRALLTKTE
+286 NLEAKRELVVKTE
-299 QLLSGVLDSRDHKV
+299 QVLNGVLDSSDYKV
-313 WEDTT
+313 WEDAT
-318 QELLKAQEEW
+318 QELLKMQEEW

-346 RGLCDKFFEGKN
+346 RGMCDKFFEAKH
-358 AFFKERNK
+358 AFYKERNK
-366 QFDELVIKKKE
+366 QFDEFVTKKKA
-377 LISKVNELKDSTN
+377 LIAKVNELKESTN
-390 WKETTQQIIGY
+390 WKETTQQIIAM

-431 NLKETHF
+431 NLKEAHF

-444 NANNLKL
+444 NAENLNLKL
-451 KQALIEEIEAFEV
+451 ALIQEIESYEV
-464 KEDKQATLVELKVF
+464 KEDKQATLVDLRAF
-478 STKFSEIGNV
+478 STRFSEVGNV
-488 PFKEKDNIYNAFRTA
+488 PFKEKDNVYNAFRAA
-503 MDKHYQSLDLKGAE
+503 MDKHYQALDLKGAE
-517 KEKVMFAAK
+517 KEKVMFSAR
-526 LETLASSPQSGRMFD
+526 LDTLASSPQAGKMFD
-541 EERRKLRMQIQKAEQ
+541 DERRKLRLQIQKAEQ

-574 DDLKKSVE
+574 NDLKKGVE
-582 KNIEA
+582 KNIELA
-587 AKKTIQDCKNKLK
+587 RKTIQDCKNKLK

>member
-1 MEKIELI
+1 MEKLGLI
-8 DRLKEILAN
+8 DRLKEILSH
-17 EDLLSF
+17 EDLLPF
-23 NKEAHEL
+23 NKEAHEM
-30 KSKFAHLLMDKV
+30 KAKFAHLLMDKESV
-42 NDSEETNDN
+42 SEEAN
-51 EAIEK
+51 EE
-56 LAEPVYETEPTE
+56 LVEE
-68 SETSQSEATEA
+68 SVHE
-79 DLNETYSTENELGDV
+79 
-94 ATVSELDPINTEFE
+94 VSEEAQDAEIVEVEVAEEVAFVETDPMALEFD
-108 ALYETFK
+108 ALYDDFK
-115 ARHKEQ
+115 TRHKAQVEAKKSVEQ
-121 AEVKKTI
+121 G
-128 EQENL
+128 NL
-133 RLKKA
+133 ELKKA

-224 APNQNIQEIE
+224 AQNQNIQEIE
-234 TELKVLQHEWEDI
+234 SELKVLQHEWEDI

-271 RIRNHYEAKREVMTK
+271 RIRNHYEAKREVMNK
-286 NLEAKRALLTKTE
+286 NLEAKRELVVKTE
-299 QLLSGVLDSRDHKV
+299 QTLNGVLDSSDYKV
-313 WEDTT
+313 WEDAT
-318 QELLKAQEEW
+318 QELLKMQEEW

-340 EIWNQF
+340 DIWNQF
-346 RGLCDKFFEGKN
+346 RGMCDKFFEAKH
-358 AFFKERNK
+358 AFYKERNK
-366 QFDELVIKKKE
+366 QFDEFVTKKKA
-377 LISKVNELKDSTN
+377 LIAKVNELKESTN
-390 WKETTQQIIGY
+390 WKETTQQIIAM

-431 NLKETHF
+431 NLKEAHF

-444 NANNLKL
+444 NTENLNLKR
-451 KQALIEEIEAFEV
+451 ALIQEIESYEV
-464 KEDKQATLVELKVF
+464 KEDKQATLVDLRAF
-478 STKFSEIGNV
+478 STRFSEVGNV
-488 PFKEKDNIYNAFRTA
+488 PFKEKDNVYNAFRAA
-503 MDKHYQSLDLKGAE
+503 MDKHYQALDLKGAE
-517 KEKVMFAAK
+517 KEKVMFAAR
-526 LETLASSPQSGRMFD
+526 LDTLASSPQAGKMFD
-541 EERRKLRMQIQKAEQ
+541 DERRKLRLQIQKAEQ

-574 DDLKKSVE
+574 NDLKKGVE
-582 KNIEA
+582 KNIELA
-587 AKKTIQDCKNKLK
+587 RKTIQDCKNKLK

>member
-1 MEKIELI
+1 MDMEKLGLI
-8 DRLKEILAN
+8 DRLKEILAHD
-17 EDLLSF
+17 DLLPF

-30 KSKFAHLLMDKV
+30 KAKFAHLLMDNEGENEAEKTTDV
-42 NDSEETNDN
+42 VDADGEET
-51 EAIEK
+51 
-56 LAEPVYETEPTE
+56 
-68 SETSQSEATEA
+68 
-79 DLNETYSTENELGDV
+79 STEEAVVIAVDIDP
-94 ATVSELDPINTEFE
+94 LDAEFD

-115 ARHKEQ
+115 TRHKGQIE
-121 AEVKKTI
+121 AKKSV

-133 RLKKA
+133 QIKKS
-138 LIDRLRTLIQEEE
+138 LIDRLRKLIQEEE
-151 NIGVAFAAQKEI
+151 NIGVAFATQKEI
-163 QEQWREIGDI
+163 QDQWREVGDI

-203 VHDLKRNQQLKEEVI
+203 IHDLKRNQQLKEDII

-224 APNQNIQEIE
+224 SQNQNVQEIE

-259 ASYWSIVKSLYD
+259 AQYWSIVKSLYD
-271 RIRNHYEAKREVMTK
+271 RIRNHYEAKREVMNK
-286 NLEAKRALLTKTE
+286 NLEAKRELVVKTE
-299 QLLSGVLDSRDHKV
+299 QVLNGVLDSADFSV
-313 WEDTT
+313 WEDAT
-318 QELLKAQEEW
+318 QELLKNQETW
-328 KGIGFGPRKENE
+328 KTIGFGPRKENE
-340 EIWNQF
+340 EIWTQF
-346 RGLCDKFFEGKN
+346 RSLCDKFFESKH
-358 AFFKERNK
+358 AYFKERNK
-366 QFDELVIKKKE
+366 QFDELVSKKKA
-377 LISKVNELKDSTN
+377 LITKVNELKDSTN
-390 WKETTQQIIGY
+390 WKETTQQIIGF

-431 NLKETHF
+431 NRKEAHF

-444 NANNLKL
+444 NAENLKL
-451 KQALIEEIEAFEV
+451 KQALIQEIEAYGV
-464 KEDKQATLVELKVF
+464 KEDKQATLVDLRAF
-478 STKFSEIGNV
+478 STRFSEIGNV
-488 PFKEKDNIYNAFRTA
+488 PFKEKDNVYNAFRAA
-503 MDKHYQSLDLKGAE
+503 MDKHYQALDLKGAE

-541 EERRKLRMQIQKAEQ
+541 EERRKLRQQIQKAEQ

-574 DDLKKSVE
+574 DALKKTVE

-587 AKKTIQDCKNKLK
+587 ARKVIQDCKNKLK

>member
-1 MEKIELI
+1 MEKLGLI
-8 DRLKEILAN
+8 DRLKEILSH
-17 EDLLSF
+17 EDLLPF

-30 KSKFAHLLMDKV
+30 KAKFAHLLMDKESV
-42 NDSEETNDN
+42 SEEAN
-51 EAIEK
+51 EENIE
-56 LAEPVYETEPTE
+56 E
-68 SETSQSEATEA
+68 SVH
-79 DLNETYSTENELGDV
+79 D
-94 ATVSELDPINTEFE
+94 VSEEAQDAEIVEVEVAEEVTVVETDPMALEFD
-108 ALYETFK
+108 ALYDDFK
-115 ARHKEQ
+115 TRHKAQVEAKKSVEQ
-121 AEVKKTI
+121 A
-128 EQENL
+128 NL
-133 RLKKA
+133 ELKKS

-224 APNQNIQEIE
+224 AQNQNIQEIE
-234 TELKVLQHEWEDI
+234 SELKVLQHEWEDI

-271 RIRNHYEAKREVMTK
+271 RIRNHYEAKREVMNK
-286 NLEAKRALLTKTE
+286 NLEAKRELLVKTE
-299 QLLSGVLDSRDHKV
+299 QVLNGVLDSSDYKV
-313 WEDTT
+313 WEDAT
-318 QELLKAQEEW
+318 QELLKMQEDW

-346 RGLCDKFFEGKN
+346 RGICDKFFEAKH

-366 QFDELVIKKKE
+366 QFDEFVTKKKA
-377 LISKVNELKDSTN
+377 LISKVNELKESTN
-390 WKETTQQIIGY
+390 WKETTQQIIAM

-431 NLKETHF
+431 NMKEAHF

-444 NANNLKL
+444 NADNLNLKL
-451 KQALIEEIEAFEV
+451 ALIQEIETYEV
-464 KEDKQATLVELKVF
+464 KEDKQATLVDLRAF
-478 STKFSEIGNV
+478 STRFSEVGNV
-488 PFKEKDNIYNAFRTA
+488 PFKEKDNVYNAFRAA
-503 MDKHYQSLDLKGAE
+503 MDKHYQALDLKGAE
-517 KEKVMFAAK
+517 KEKVMFAAR
-526 LETLASSPQSGRMFD
+526 LDTLASSPQAGKMFD
-541 EERRKLRMQIQKAEQ
+541 DERRKLRLQIQKAEQ

-574 DDLKKSVE
+574 NDLKKGVE
-582 KNIEA
+582 KNIELA
-587 AKKTIQDCKNKLK
+587 RKTIQDCKNKLK

>member
-1 MEKIELI
+1 MDMEKLGLI
-8 DRLKEILAN
+8 DRLKEILTH
-17 EDLLSF
+17 EDLLPF

-30 KSKFAHLLMDKV
+30 KAKFAHILMDKDGGDENTEDEEV
-42 NDSEETNDN
+42 VADSEGVETVAE
-51 EAIEK
+51 EAVEVIE
-56 LAEPVYETEPTE
+56 APEIDP
-68 SETSQSEATEA
+68 
-79 DLNETYSTENELGDV
+79 
-94 ATVSELDPINTEFE
+94 LDAEFE
-108 ALYETFK
+108 CLYEDFK

-121 AEVKKTI
+121 IDAKKSV

-133 RLKKA
+133 RIKKG

-151 NIGVAFAAQKEI
+151 NIGVAFATQKEI
-163 QEQWREIGDI
+163 QEQWREVGDI

-224 APNQNIQEIE
+224 AQNQNIQEIE
-234 TELKVLQHEWEDI
+234 SELKVLQHEWEEI

-259 ASYWSIVKSLYD
+259 ANYWSIVKSLYD
-271 RIRNHYEAKREVMTK
+271 RIRNHYEAKREVMNK
-286 NLEAKRALLTKTE
+286 NLEAKRDLVVKTE
-299 QLLSGVLDSRDHKV
+299 QLLNGLLDNNDFKA
-313 WEDTT
+313 WEEAT
-318 QELLKAQEEW
+318 QELLKTQEAW
-328 KGIGFGPRKENE
+328 KTIGFGPRKENE
-340 EIWNQF
+340 EIWAQF
-346 RGLCDKFFEGKN
+346 RGLCDKFFESKH
-358 AFFKERNK
+358 AYFKERNK
-366 QFDELVIKKKE
+366 QFDEFVAKKKA
-377 LISKVNELKDSTN
+377 LIAKVNELKDSTN
-390 WKETTQQIIGY
+390 WKDTSQQIIAM

-431 NLKETHF
+431 NRKEAHF
-438 AEADAA
+438 AEADAS
-444 NANNLKL
+444 NAENLQL
-451 KQALIEEIEAFEV
+451 KQALIQEIEAYEV
-464 KEDKQATLVELKVF
+464 KEDKQATLVDLRAF
-478 STKFSEIGNV
+478 SARFSEIGNV
-488 PFKEKDNIYNAFRTA
+488 PFKEKDNVYNAFRAA
-503 MDKHYQSLDLKGAE
+503 MDKHYQALDLKGAE

-526 LETLASSPQSGRMFD
+526 LETLASSPQAGRMFD
-541 EERRKLRMQIQKAEQ
+541 EERRKLRQQIQKAEQ

-574 DDLKKSVE
+574 DALKKTVE

-587 AKKTIQDCKNKLK
+587 ARKVIQDCKNKLK

>member
-1 MEKIELI
+1 MEKLGLI
-8 DRLKEILAN
+8 DRLKEILSH
-17 EDLLSF
+17 EDLLPF

-30 KSKFAHLLMDKV
+30 KAKFAHLLMDKESV
-42 NDSEETNDN
+42 SEEAN
-51 EAIEK
+51 EE
-56 LAEPVYETEPTE
+56 LVEE
-68 SETSQSEATEA
+68 SVH
-79 DLNETYSTENELGDV
+79 D
-94 ATVSELDPINTEFE
+94 VSEEAQDAEIVEVEVAEEVAVVETDPMALEFD
-108 ALYETFK
+108 ALYDDFK
-115 ARHKEQ
+115 TRHKAQVEAKKSVEQ
-121 AEVKKTI
+121 A
-128 EQENL
+128 NL
-133 RLKKA
+133 ELKKS

-224 APNQNIQEIE
+224 AQNQNIQEIE
-234 TELKVLQHEWEDI
+234 SELKVLQHEWEDI

-271 RIRNHYEAKREVMTK
+271 RIRNHYEAKREVMNK
-286 NLEAKRALLTKTE
+286 NLEAKRELVVKTE
-299 QLLSGVLDSRDHKV
+299 QTLNGVLDSSDYKV
-313 WEDTT
+313 WEDAT
-318 QELLKAQEEW
+318 QELLKMQEEW

-340 EIWNQF
+340 DIWNQF
-346 RGLCDKFFEGKN
+346 RGMCDKFFEAKH
-358 AFFKERNK
+358 AFYKERNK
-366 QFDELVIKKKE
+366 QFDEFVTKKKA
-377 LISKVNELKDSTN
+377 LIAKVNELKESTN
-390 WKETTQQIIGY
+390 WKETTQQIIAM

-431 NLKETHF
+431 NLKEAHF

-444 NANNLKL
+444 NADNLNLKL
-451 KQALIEEIEAFEV
+451 ALIQEIETYEV
-464 KEDKQATLVELKVF
+464 KEDKQATLVDLRAF
-478 STKFSEIGNV
+478 STRFSEVGNV
-488 PFKEKDNIYNAFRTA
+488 PFKEKDNVYNAFRAA
-503 MDKHYQSLDLKGAE
+503 MDKHYQALDLKGAE
-517 KEKVMFAAK
+517 KEKVMFAAR
-526 LETLASSPQSGRMFD
+526 LDTLSSSPQAGKMFD
-541 EERRKLRMQIQKAEQ
+541 DERRKLRLQIQKAEQ

-574 DDLKKSVE
+574 NDLKKGVE
-582 KNIEA
+582 KNIELA
-587 AKKTIQDCKNKLK
+587 RKTIQDCKNKLK

>member
-1 MEKIELI
+1 MDMEKLGLI
-8 DRLKEILAN
+8 DRLKEILSH
-17 EDLLSF
+17 EDLLPF

-30 KSKFAHLLMDKV
+30 KAKFAHLLMDKESV
-42 NDSEETNDN
+42 SEEAN
-51 EAIEK
+51 EE
-56 LAEPVYETEPTE
+56 LVEE
-68 SETSQSEATEA
+68 SVHE
-79 DLNETYSTENELGDV
+79 
-94 ATVSELDPINTEFE
+94 VSEEAQDAEIVEVEVAEEVAVVETDPMALEFD
-108 ALYETFK
+108 ALYDDFK
-115 ARHKEQ
+115 TRHKAQVEAKKSVEQ
-121 AEVKKTI
+121 G
-128 EQENL
+128 NL
-133 RLKKA
+133 ELKKA

-224 APNQNIQEIE
+224 AQNQNIQEIE
-234 TELKVLQHEWEDI
+234 SELKVLQHEWEDI

-271 RIRNHYEAKREVMTK
+271 RIRNHYEAKREVMNK
-286 NLEAKRALLTKTE
+286 NLEAKRELVVKTE
-299 QLLSGVLDSRDHKV
+299 QTLNGVLDSSDYKV
-313 WEDTT
+313 WEDAT
-318 QELLKAQEEW
+318 QELLKMQEEW

-340 EIWNQF
+340 DIWNQF
-346 RGLCDKFFEGKN
+346 RGMCDKFFEAKH
-358 AFFKERNK
+358 AFYKERNK
-366 QFDELVIKKKE
+366 QFDEFVTKKKA
-377 LISKVNELKDSTN
+377 LIAKVNELKESTN
-390 WKETTQQIIGY
+390 WKETTQQIIAM

-431 NLKETHF
+431 NLKEAHF

-444 NANNLKL
+444 NTENLNLKR
-451 KQALIEEIEAFEV
+451 ALIQEIESYEV
-464 KEDKQATLVELKVF
+464 KEDKQATLVDLRAF
-478 STKFSEIGNV
+478 STRFSEVGNV
-488 PFKEKDNIYNAFRTA
+488 PFKEKDNVYNAFRAA
-503 MDKHYQSLDLKGAE
+503 MDKHYQALDLKGAE
-517 KEKVMFAAK
+517 KEKVMFAAR
-526 LETLASSPQSGRMFD
+526 LDTLASSPQAGKMFD
-541 EERRKLRMQIQKAEQ
+541 DERRKLRLQIQKAEQ

-574 DDLKKSVE
+574 NDLKKGVE
-582 KNIEA
+582 KNIELA
-587 AKKTIQDCKNKLK
+587 RKTIQDCKNKLK

>member
-1 MEKIELI
+1 MEKLGLI
-8 DRLKEILAN
+8 DRLKEILSH
-17 EDLLSF
+17 EDLLPF

-30 KSKFAHLLMDKV
+30 KAKFAHLLMDKESV
-42 NDSEETNDN
+42 SEEAN
-51 EAIEK
+51 EE
-56 LAEPVYETEPTE
+56 LVEE
-68 SETSQSEATEA
+68 SVH
-79 DLNETYSTENELGDV
+79 D
-94 ATVSELDPINTEFE
+94 VSEEAQDAEIVEVEVAEEVAVVETDPMALEFD
-108 ALYETFK
+108 ALYDDFK
-115 ARHKEQ
+115 TRHKAQVEAKKSVEQ
-121 AEVKKTI
+121 A
-128 EQENL
+128 NL
-133 RLKKA
+133 ELKKS

-224 APNQNIQEIE
+224 AQNQNIQEIE
-234 TELKVLQHEWEDI
+234 SELKVLQHEWEDI

-271 RIRNHYEAKREVMTK
+271 RIRNHYEAKREVMNK
-286 NLEAKRALLTKTE
+286 NLEAKRELVVKTE
-299 QLLSGVLDSRDHKV
+299 QTLNGVLDSSDYKV
-313 WEDTT
+313 WEDAT
-318 QELLKAQEEW
+318 QELLKMQEEW

-340 EIWNQF
+340 DIWNQF
-346 RGLCDKFFEGKN
+346 RGMCDKFFEAKH
-358 AFFKERNK
+358 AFYKERNK
-366 QFDELVIKKKE
+366 QFDEFVTKKKA
-377 LISKVNELKDSTN
+377 LIAKVNELKESTN
-390 WKETTQQIIGY
+390 WKETTQQIIAM

-431 NLKETHF
+431 NLKEAHF

-444 NANNLKL
+444 NADNLNLKL
-451 KQALIEEIEAFEV
+451 ALIQEIETYEV
-464 KEDKQATLVELKVF
+464 KEDKQATLVDLRAF
-478 STKFSEIGNV
+478 STRFSEVGNV
-488 PFKEKDNIYNAFRTA
+488 PFKEKDNVYNAFRAA
-503 MDKHYQSLDLKGAE
+503 MDKHYQALDLKGAE
-517 KEKVMFAAK
+517 KEKVMFAAR
-526 LETLASSPQSGRMFD
+526 LDTLASSPQAGKMFD
-541 EERRKLRMQIQKAEQ
+541 DERRKLRLQIQKAEQ

-574 DDLKKSVE
+574 NDLKKGVE
-582 KNIEA
+582 KNIELA
-587 AKKTIQDCKNKLK
+587 RKTIQDCKNKLK